1 MGDLQAR
8 PVNQPQRGE
17 NLAGRGNRRAQ
28 DSCQGIRNSRSR
40 HPQDEKPR
48 KRAVFRGR
56 ATIRPGGKT
65 PPLPA
70 PPPSKKTATD
80 SPGAICSTEP
90 SKPPMAAPVL
100 EDSVGRNPA
109 DRPAS
114 CLTRFSGKEPCPSAM
129 ARNPRTLPRE
139 GPAVYQP
146 GAPARNRATLRS
158 RSIGPSVQR
167 TRSSCLNQSV
177 LAAKQYPSPLGWVAT
192 ILAGNRSVMPTSCPG
207 VF

>member
-17 NLAGRGNRRAQ
+17 NLAGRGNRRTQ
-28 DSCQGIRNSRSR
+28 DSCQGIGNSRSR

-56 ATIRPGGKT
+56 VTIRPGGKA

-129 ARNPRTLPRE
+129 CQWRR
-139 GPAVYQP
+139 
-146 GAPARNRATLRS
+146 
-158 RSIGPSVQR
+158 
-167 TRSSCLNQSV
+167 QSG
-177 LAAKQYPSPLGWVAT
+177 PLGRQNGGPPAWWQ
-192 ILAGNRSVMPTSCPG
+192 LAGQGELETGSENVSRLGVEWVRRRPG
-207 VF
+207 RPELGARHSRGCA